1 MTEIGF
7 FKFCIFPLNVGQVVH
22 EAVFSNIV
30 SLKKEHIY
38 NGISINTEM
47 TNISNYYT
55 KWILSIK
62 IKGFL

>member
-7 FKFCIFPLNVGQVVH
+7 FKFCLFFPLNVDQVVH
-22 EAVFSNIV
+22 RRLFFPEYSF

-47 TNISNYYT
+47 TNISRA
-55 KWILSIK
+55 LSSN
-62 IKGFL
+62 GFLA